1 MLPHKWFDV
10 FGALGFVNLCVNP
23 IIYAARIYAARYEM
37 FKRSLARMLQMDNAV
52 GGHSMATS
60 AV

>member
-23 IIYAARIYAARYEM
+23 IIYAARYEM